1 MVIEILSCIVETTNF
16 EVITYEALRG
26 KSGELKASEKELLRN
41 ILKIS

>member
-26 KSGELKASEKELLRN
+26 KSGEVMANEKELLKR
-41 ILKIS
+41 